1 MSTKKKTKKTK
12 QIETRNL
19 DDNNFTRFPLDASF
33 QGVRSLFLL
42 LTILIMAPTNLKE
55 KITKN
60 IFFSRVN
67 ITNYNV
73 LIDGRNFYDQQ
84 GWFLHSRV
92 FVRLSVR

>member
-84 GWFLHSRV
+84 G
-92 FVRLSVR
+92 

>member
-1 MSTKKKTKKTK
+1 MSTKKKPKKTK

-84 GWFLHSRV
+84 G
-92 FVRLSVR
+92 

>member
-42 LTILIMAPTNLKE
+42 LSILIMVPTNLKE
-55 KITKN
+55 KIIKN
-60 IFFSRVN
+60 IFF
-67 ITNYNV
+67 
-73 LIDGRNFYDQQ
+73 QE
-84 GWFLHSRV
+84 
-92 FVRLSVR
+92 

>member
-84 GWFLHSRV
+84 S
-92 FVRLSVR
+92 

>member
-42 LTILIMAPTNLKE
+42 LTILIMVPTNLKE
-55 KITKN
+55 KIIKN
-60 IFFSRVN
+60 IFF
-67 ITNYNV
+67 
-73 LIDGRNFYDQQ
+73 QE
-84 GWFLHSRV
+84 
-92 FVRLSVR
+92 